1 MFEYDNERLKY
12 LEETNKL
19 IDQVNLIVEVRKGFL
34 NNINEI
40 CILMSELQ
48 DEICSDDSWLR
59 LLEMNKINALLD
71 KSLDYIWKMI
81 YGKNRKKNE
90 IKNIDIDKDKDIDEY
105 VSKYMDIVNDKSEL
119 LNKIGELLNSIMIEL
134 QNVVE
139 TDNFDSLLKIIVR
152 KKVNPI
158 LVRKKINPILVRKKI
173 KPILVRNKIKP
184 ILVRKKKKPNT
195 SEKKDKPNTSEKK
208 DKLNTSERKDDIK
221 KYNKP
226 SKTLRA

>member
-1 MFEYDNERLKY
+1 
-12 LEETNKL
+12 
-19 IDQVNLIVEVRKGFL
+19 
-34 NNINEI
+34 
-40 CILMSELQ
+40 MSELQ

-71 KSLDYIWKMI
+71 KSLDYISKMI

-90 IKNIDIDKDKDIDEY
+90 INNIDIDKDKDIDEY